1 MNIYTKTG
9 DAGTTSLSYGG
20 RVGKDDIRIDTY
32 GTLDELNAQLG
43 VVRAMDA
50 DDEDSDTLLQ
60 LQRLIIDGTAV
71 LARPVDERK
80 QAVEQ
85 RLSTYVESLERR
97 IDQIT
102 AQLPAQ
108 HTFLLPGGTLR
119 AAQTHVARVVCRRA
133 ERRLVA
139 ATSPHFGSAAFLQ
152 FLNRMSDYLYMLARR
167 INASAGVAENTMP

>member
-1 MNIYTKTG
+1 MKIYTKTG

-32 GTLDELNAQLG
+32 GTLDELYAQLG

-60 LQRLIIDGTAV
+60 LQRLVIDGTAV
-71 LARPVDERK
+71 LARPDDERK
-80 QAVEQ
+80 HAVEQ
-85 RLSTYVESLERR
+85 RLSTYVETLERR

-108 HTFLLPGGTLR
+108 HIFLLPGGTLR

-167 INASAGVAENTMP
+167 INASVGVAENTMP

>member
-20 RVGKDDIRIDTY
+20 RVGKDDIRIETY

-43 VVRAMDA
+43 VVRAMDT
-50 DDEDSDTLLQ
+50 DDEDNAVLLE
-60 LQRLIIDGTAV
+60 LQRLIIEGSAV
-71 LARPVDERK
+71 LARPDDERK
-80 QAVEQ
+80 QAAEHT
-85 RLSTYVESLERR
+85 LSAYVPSLERR

-167 INASAGVAENTMP
+167 INASEGVAEQIFP